1 MSERL
6 STPGEKN
13 ELLAGRNAVY
23 EALRA
28 GLPTDKLFIVK
39 GQPDGS
45 LTRILAL
52 AGERGVPV
60 IQVPRQRLDEL
71 CGHRKHQGVAAFA
84 AAKDYCS
91 LSDIIAYAESLD
103 EKPFL
108 LLADGLEDPH
118 NLGAVIR
125 TAEAAGVHGVVIPK
139 RRSVGLTAAVA
150 KSAAGALF
158 HMRVARVPSLA
169 STVTELKERGF
180 WVFGAD
186 GGASV
191 LYTDADYSGTALA
204 LVIGAEGTGISR
216 LVLERCDMA
225 VRIPMF
231 GKVGSLNAS
240 AAAAVLLYEAVR
252 QRKTAR

>member
-6 STPGEKN
+6 SAPEEKN
-13 ELLAGRNAVY
+13 EMLAGRNAVY

-28 GLPTDKLFIVK
+28 GLPIDKLLVAK
-39 GQPDGS
+39 GPPEGS
-45 LTRILAL
+45 IARILAL
-52 AGERGVPV
+52 AGERGVPA

-71 CGHRKHQGVAAFA
+71 CGHHKHQGVAAFA
-84 AAKDYCS
+84 AAKEYCS
-91 LSDIIAYAESLD
+91 VSDIIDYAESLG

-158 HMRVARVPSLA
+158 HMRVARVPNLA
-169 STVTELKERGF
+169 ATVTELKEKGF

-191 LYTDADYSGTALA
+191 LYTDVDYRDTALA

-216 LVLERCDMA
+216 LVLERCDTA

-231 GKVGSLNAS
+231 GKVSSLNAS

-252 QRKTAR
+252 QRKTTR

>member
-1 MSERL
+1 MAPCPNGFLRRVKKRAV
-6 STPGEKN
+6 GR
-13 ELLAGRNAVY
+13 RNAVY

-91 LSDIIAYAESLD
+91 LSDIIAYAESLG

-139 RRSVGLTAAVA
+139 RRSVDDGAVA

-158 HMRVARVPSLA
+158 HMRVARVSSSA
-169 STVTELKERGF
+169 TVTELKERGF

-186 GGASV
+186 ASKRP
-191 LYTDADYSGTALA
+191 
-204 LVIGAEGTGISR
+204 SR
-216 LVLERCDMA
+216 R
-225 VRIPMF
+225 
-231 GKVGSLNAS
+231 
-240 AAAAVLLYEAVR
+240 
-252 QRKTAR
+252 